1 MGLLK
6 NGKGILEK
14 VTLTVSSKAINT
26 DWFATNIT
34 PSRFPALHRL
44 YVACPTSTKIKV
56 LMDDGTNSNIEMRL
70 NGDTALD
77 ALTLFAF
84 DIVVPEGYSYNIQH
98 LTTTQN
104 ISAWI
109 VEISG
114 EN

>member
-1 MGLLK
+1 MGNLR
-6 NGKGILEK
+6 NGRGVIEKATIK
-14 VTLTVSSKAINT
+14 VTSKAINT
-26 DWFATNIT
+26 DWFTPNIL
-34 PSRFPALHRL
+34 PSKFPALHRL
-44 YVACPTSTKIKV
+44 YVAVPTSTKIKV
-56 LMDDGTNSNIEMRL
+56 LMDDGTNSDIEMRL

-84 DIVVPEGYSYNIQH
+84 DIVVPQGYSYNIQH

-109 VEISG
+109 VEIVG